1 LAWPTVDATTTHLD
15 AGTDDP
21 NLARPQ
27 IKLNIENANAIKNE
41 FGSVAITSPTDT
53 QVLAYN
59 GANARWENADATG
72 GGGGGESVVYLGF
85 SGTVDTD
92 GGSFAYYE
100 FTELADSNNLATITG
115 DGELNLAT
123 GTYIADLSVMYDT
136 ATNVEG
142 DPRWRLRTGVGS
154 GSNVF
159 GPVKFVANEVLS
171 PGNKDTY
178 LWGMHKFTVSSATAD
193 YILRFKTDVSA
204 NPIDNITDCVVK
216 LIKIS

>member
-1 LAWPTVDATTTHLD
+1 MAWPTTPATTTHLD

-27 IKLNIENANAIKNE
+27 IKQNVENVNAIIDE
-41 FGSVAITSPTDT
+41 FGDVAITSPADG

-59 GANARWENADATG
+59 LSNTRWENADASG

-85 SGTVDTD
+85 DGTRDTD
-92 GGSFAYYE
+92 GGSFGYYK
-100 FTELADSNNLATITG
+100 FTELLDSDNLATITG

-123 GTYIADLSVMYDT
+123 GTYIVDCSIMVDT
-136 ATNVEG
+136 AANYESN
-142 DPRWRLRTGVGS
+142 PRWRLRTGVGS

-159 GPVKFVANEVLS
+159 FPVKESANYEYTVTT
-171 PGNKDTY
+171 DVYT
-178 LWGMHKFTVSSATAD
+178 WGMHKLVVSSATAD
-193 YILRFKTDVSA
+193 YIMRYSTATVTD
-204 NPIDNITDCVVK
+204 PIDNITDCVVK